1 MSTNVSTKLGAACG
15 VAFPL
20 VLIAGRD
27 RSSTLMLGAFGL
39 SLFVPFLAYVCSLLR
54 AAERPGGWLAS
65 CAFGAGLMGM
75 TLKLASGVP
84 EIAYRSV
91 PAGSQ
96 AYQALDG
103 LASGATVASLYPF
116 GIFMG
121 VVAYLSLRAGAL
133 PRWLGVFA
141 AVTSVALLING
152 SFKHAGT
159 VPALLLFIVWS
170 LVAGAALFIR
180 ELRLG
185 AAEAPTAVTAR

>member
-1 MSTNVSTKLGAACG
+1 MGTNMSTRLGAACG

-20 VLIAGRD
+20 ALIAGRD
-27 RSSTLMLGAFGL
+27 RGGVFMLGAFGL
-39 SLFVPFLAYVCSLLR
+39 VLFVPFLAYVCSLLR
-54 AAERPGGWLAS
+54 AVERPGGWLTS

-75 TLKLASGVP
+75 TLKLASGEP

-91 PAGSQ
+91 PRGSQ
-96 AYQALDG
+96 AHQALDG
-103 LASGATVASLYPF
+103 LASGATIVSLYPF
-116 GIFMG
+116 GIFMA

-141 AVTSVALLING
+141 ALTSAALLVNG

-170 LVAGAALFIR
+170 LVAGTALLIR
-180 ELRLG
+180 ELRVG
-185 AAEAPTAVTAR
+185 ASDPATAAIAQ

>member
-20 VLIAGRD
+20 ALIAGRD
-27 RSSTLMLGAFGL
+27 RSGTFMLGAFGL
-39 SLFVPFLAYVCSLLR
+39 ALFVPFLAYVCSLLR
-54 AAERPGGWLAS
+54 AVERPGGWLTS

-91 PAGSQ
+91 PTGSQ
-96 AYQALDG
+96 AYKALDG

-116 GIFMG
+116 GIFMA
-121 VVAYLSLRAGAL
+121 VVAYMSLRAGAL
-133 PRWLGVFA
+133 PRWLGAFA
-141 AVTSVALLING
+141 AVTSVALLVNG

-170 LVAGAALFIR
+170 LVAGTALFIR

-185 AAEAPTAVTAR
+185 AAEAPTAATAQ

>member
-1 MSTNVSTKLGAACG
+1 MSTNVSAKLGAACG

-20 VLIAGRD
+20 ALFAGRD
-27 RSSTLMLGAFGL
+27 RGGTFMLGAFGL
-39 SLFVPFLAYVCSLLR
+39 VLFVPFLAYVCSLLR
-54 AAERPGGWLAS
+54 AVERPGGWLTS

-91 PAGSQ
+91 PTGSQ
-96 AYQALDG
+96 AHRALEG
-103 LASGATVASLYPF
+103 LANGATVVSLYPL
-116 GIFMG
+116 GIFMA
-121 VVAYLSLRAGAL
+121 VVAYLALRAGAL

-141 AVTSVALLING
+141 ALTSVALLVNG

-170 LVAGAALFIR
+170 LVAGTALLIR
-180 ELRLG
+180 ELRLRAPD
-185 AAEAPTAVTAR
+185 AATAAVAQ

>member
-1 MSTNVSTKLGAACG
+1 MSANVSTKLGAACG
-15 VAFPL
+15 IAFPL
-20 VLIAGRD
+20 VLSAGRD
-27 RSSTLMLGAFGL
+27 RSSMFMLGAFGL
-39 SLFVPFLAYVCSLLR
+39 ALFVPFLAYVCSLLR
-54 AAERPGGWLAS
+54 AAEGPDGWLAS

-75 TLKLASGVP
+75 TVKLVSGVP

-91 PAGSQ
+91 PTGSQ
-96 AYQALDG
+96 AHQALDG

-116 GIFMG
+116 GIFMA

-141 AVTSVALLING
+141 AVTSVALLVNG

-170 LVAGAALFIR
+170 VVAGAALLIR

-185 AAEAPTAVTAR
+185 AAETRTAVTAQ

>member
-20 VLIAGRD
+20 LLISGRD
-27 RSSTLMLGAFGL
+27 RSGTFMFAAFGL

-54 AAERPGGWLAS
+54 AVEGPGGWLAP

-75 TLKLASGVP
+75 TLKLVSGVP

-91 PAGSQ
+91 PTGSQ
-96 AYQALDG
+96 AYKALEG
-103 LASGATVASLYPF
+103 LANGATVASLYPF
-116 GIFMG
+116 GIFMA

-133 PRWLGVFA
+133 PRWLGAFA
-141 AVTSVALLING
+141 ALTSIALLVNG

-159 VPALLLFIVWS
+159 LPALLLFVVWS
-170 LVAGAALFIR
+170 LVAGTALLIR
-180 ELRLG
+180 ELRIS
-185 AAEAPTAVTAR
+185 AADPATAAAVQ

>member
-1 MSTNVSTKLGAACG
+1 MTTNVSTKLGAACG

-20 VLIAGRD
+20 FLITGRD
-27 RSSTLMLGAFGL
+27 RSGTFMLGAFGL
-39 SLFVPFLAYVCSLLR
+39 VLFVPFLAYLCSLMR
-54 AAERPGGWLAS
+54 AVERPGGWLTS

-91 PAGSQ
+91 PTRSQ
-96 AYQALDG
+96 AHQALDG
-103 LASGATVASLYPF
+103 LANGATVASLYPL
-116 GIFMG
+116 GIFMA

-133 PRWLGVFA
+133 PHWLGGFA
-141 AVTSVALLING
+141 AVTSIALLVNG

-159 VPALLLFIVWS
+159 VPALLLFVVWS
-170 LVAGAALFIR
+170 LVAGATLFVR

-185 AAEAPTAVTAR
+185 AATATTAATAR